1 MAPTYFHR
9 ALSDVYPSGHCDNG
23 KVVATLRAGNGRLVF
38 YGPFAER
45 GVDLTE
51 GNAKFHATLQ
61 SRGLGWGLREVEW
74 VTELAT
80 AAGLA
85 LVTTVPMPA
94 NNLSIVYSKPAAE

>member
-1 MAPTYFHR
+1 MHISAASVQQTR
-9 ALSDVYPSGHCDNG
+9 DSSTPSHQRVC
-23 KVVATLRAGNGRLVF
+23 VLHAGNGRLIF

-45 GVDLTE
+45 GVELSE

-80 AAGLA
+80 AAGLE
-85 LVTTVPMPA
+85 LVATVPMPA
-94 NNLSIVYSKPAAE
+94 NNLSIVYSKPAGK